1 MSPSSGYLSAMDE
14 LDGESLQELM
24 SLTDENSI
32 ASLAELMESELPS
45 KRKCRRLSLD
55 QSSPSS
61 PSESEDSPVFESDGA
76 VASPTCFAFSKTILK
91 NSEETS
97 LGGSMLN
104 GPLSLTRS
112 PGSLSKLIGYQG
124 VADGTKTGDIGES
137 VIWDDIFSCICH
149 SSQECA
155 METNPPVKPMKEPS
169 LNVPFPSK
177 ENGIELKVLVQPESH
192 HRARYQTEGS
202 RGCVKDESQNAFPT
216 VKLLGCNKPVAL
228 QVFIGNDSGKVK
240 PHGFYQASRV
250 CGRNNT
256 PCEEKTIDAT
266 TVIEMF
272 FDPAEDMVVS
282 VDCVGI
288 MKLRNADVEHKGLTL
303 PRSKKRSTKARM
315 VFRVNIPKDDGTY
328 RTLQVASSQIACT
341 QPTGMPEIMKKSLSS
356 CSVKGGEEL
365 FVLGKNFVRGTTVK
379 FQEICDDQIVWEE
392 SAKLDKENFQHN
404 HLVCCIPPYK
414 SQDISTSVEVSL
426 VITTGNGRES
436 DSQQFTYTPLSV
448 ADADAAQ
455 VRTEQY
461 EAQMCTGNERKT
473 STEVESVK
481 SRTEVPQHDQ
491 SLQSGNDS
499 SFAEQLK
506 MVALLATGQ
515 TNLNSGNGLAQKV
528 MSVVNKHKQH
538 QQSQHQQAILQQQ
551 QSYLVM
557 LNQPNQRTLL
567 W

>member
-91 NSEETS
+91 NGEET
-97 LGGSMLN
+97 
-104 GPLSLTRS
+104 
-112 PGSLSKLIGYQG
+112 
-124 VADGTKTGDIGES
+124 
-137 VIWDDIFSCICH
+137 